1 MKKYCIE
8 DINDNDTFLFFDKL
22 KCKKI
27 GQYSL
32 GCYIIAPI
40 QEEESIKIAKK
51 HGFWMNDEGT
61 VSECKQVIETSS
73 IEGVYPIYYAVGG
86 GEMVELF
93 MVDPTEYRDESYL
106 FPNVKDL

>member
-8 DINDNDTFLFFDKL
+8 DMNDNDTFLFFDKL

-61 VSECKQVIETSS
+61 VSECKEAIEASS
-73 IEGVYPIYYAVGG
+73 TEGVYPIYYAVAGH
-86 GEMVELF
+86 EIVELL
-93 MVDPTEYRDESYL
+93 MADLTKYRDESYL